1 MKESQLLSV
10 LSLLMRFDNLTSILS
25 SVPNI
30 ICEIRP
36 AAKSKCHGNIA
47 ANQIRCPHP
56 QVHARAICPSTRH
69 LRIAKCWKICA
80 IPELHR
86 RNNPDA
92 AAEVVRGDGL
102 AAFLCHPN
110 VQYLRLQP
118 DNSFNNSMASHTTR
132 PMYTLWCFPSSQT
145 LKT

>member
-1 MKESQLLSV
+1 M
-10 LSLLMRFDNLTSILS
+10 LSLLMRFENLTSILF
-25 SVPNI
+25 PPCPT

-36 AAKSKCHGNIA
+36 AAKSECHGNIA

-69 LRIAKCWKICA
+69 LRIANCSRICA

-102 AAFLCHPN
+102 AAFLCHPKMYN
-110 VQYLRLQP
+110 TSACNPTIR
-118 DNSFNNSMASHTTR
+118 FNNSMASHTTR
-132 PMYTLWCFPSSQT
+132 HMYTLWRCPWSQT